1 MEQIMVKASRP
12 LQMMKALLLS
22 YAITGILLL
31 GLAFLLYKLGLGESQ
46 VNLGIMVTYII
57 SCLAG
62 GFYMGRK
69 GKKPAFSVGDGAGIR
84 ICSSSMGG
92 DLSYRTFWRGFKRD
106 NPDVFYLHS
115 GRSPGRNVV
124 LERSRQKKYLPGTK
138 SYAIIPHRC

>member
-1 MEQIMVKASRP
+1 MQKETLPYIYIREGFLMEQIMVKASRP

-69 GKKPAFSVGDGAGIR
+69 GKNRRFLWGMW
-84 ICSSSMGG
+84 MG
-92 DLSYRTFWRGFKRD
+92 K
-106 NPDVFYLHS
+106 VFN
-115 GRSPGRNVV
+115 R
-124 LERSRQKKYLPGTK
+124 
-138 SYAIIPHRC
+138 

>member
-31 GLAFLLYKLGLGESQ
+31 GLAFLLYKLGLKY
-46 VNLGIMVTYII
+46 MVTYII

-69 GKKPAFSVGDGAGIR
+69 GKNRRFLWGMGLGLGYAALLWAVTYLTEHS
-84 ICSSSMGG
+84 GG
-92 DLSYRTFWRGFKRD
+92 DLKETILMFFICILGGALGGMLS
-106 NPDVFYLHS
+106 
-115 GRSPGRNVV
+115 
-124 LERSRQKKYLPGTK
+124 
-138 SYAIIPHRC
+138 

>member
-69 GKKPAFSVGDGAGIR
+69 GKNRRFLWG
-84 ICSSSMGG
+84 MGLGLGYAALLWAVTYLTEHSRG
-92 DLSYRTFWRGFKRD
+92 DLKETILMFFICILGGALGGMLS
-106 NPDVFYLHS
+106 
-115 GRSPGRNVV
+115 
-124 LERSRQKKYLPGTK
+124 
-138 SYAIIPHRC
+138 

>member
-1 MEQIMVKASRP
+1 MQKETLPYIYIREGFLMEQIMVKASRP

-69 GKKPAFSVGDGAGIR
+69 GKNRRFLWGMGLGLGYAALLWAVTYLTEHS
-84 ICSSSMGG
+84 GG
-92 DLSYRTFWRGFKRD
+92 DLKETILMFFICILGGALGGMLS
-106 NPDVFYLHS
+106 
-115 GRSPGRNVV
+115 
-124 LERSRQKKYLPGTK
+124 
-138 SYAIIPHRC
+138 

>member
-1 MEQIMVKASRP
+1 MQKETLPYIYIREGFLMEQIMVKASRP

-69 GKKPAFSVGDGAGIR
+69 GKNRRFLWGMGLGLGYAALLWAVTYLTEHS
-84 ICSSSMGG
+84 GG
-92 DLSYRTFWRGFKRD
+92 DLKETILMFCICILGGALGGMLS
-106 NPDVFYLHS
+106 
-115 GRSPGRNVV
+115 
-124 LERSRQKKYLPGTK
+124 
-138 SYAIIPHRC
+138 